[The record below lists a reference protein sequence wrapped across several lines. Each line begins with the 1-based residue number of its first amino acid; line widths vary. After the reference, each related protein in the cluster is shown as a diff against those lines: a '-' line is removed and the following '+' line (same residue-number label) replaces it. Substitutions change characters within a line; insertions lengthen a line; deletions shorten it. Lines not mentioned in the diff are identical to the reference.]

1 MRLLPIHDPSA
12 VSGLGAHVGLPG
24 FDAGLLTRDAPDAH
38 WVLLDEHGLGAGRV
52 SLWWRTPP
60 PHAGHQLGIIGH
72 YAAEGMEAGRQLLN
86 HACAELRA
94 KNCTL
99 AVGPMDGNT
108 WRSYRWVTDSRGEP
122 PFFLEP
128 NHPPEWPPHFTQ
140 SGFLPLAHYVSTSD
154 EHLGASEDPQ
164 ATRAAERMERLG
176 VHLRPLDLTNFEA
189 ELRIIHRLV
198 TISFQRGFLYQPL
211 SEAGFVAQY
220 QSLRA
225 YVRPELVTLALH
237 DGRLVG
243 FSFALPDW
251 LQAQAG
257 KSIDTAI
264 IKTLA
269 TLPERHY
276 AGLGSYLV
284 AATRRAARALGYR
297 RVIHALMHESNQS
310 RTIRADFTTVIRR
323 YTLFAKL
330 L

>member
-1 MRLLPIHDPSA
+1 MRLLPILDPSA
-12 VSGLGAHVGLPG
+12 LQGLGVRVGLPG
-24 FDAGLLTRDAPDAH
+24 FDAGLLTRHAPDAH
-38 WVLLDEHGLGAGRV
+38 WVLLDEHGLCSGRM

-60 PHAGHQLGIIGH
+60 PHAGHRLGVIGH
-72 YAAEGMEAGRQLLN
+72 YAAEGMEAGRRLLN
-86 HACAELRA
+86 HACTELQA
-94 KNCTL
+94 KACTL

-108 WRSYRWVTDSRGEP
+108 WRSYRWVTESHGEP

-128 NHPPEWPPHFTQ
+128 NHPPEWPLHFTQ
-140 SGFLPLAHYVSTSD
+140 YGFRPLAHYVSSSD
-154 EHLGASEDPQ
+154 EHLAASEDPQ
-164 ATRAAERMERLG
+164 ARRAAERMERLG
-176 VHLRPLDLTNFEA
+176 VHLRPLDVTNFET

-211 SEAGFVAQY
+211 SEAEFIAQY
-220 QSLRA
+220 QSLRP

-237 DGRLVG
+237 DGRPVG
-243 FSFALPDW
+243 LSFALPDW

-276 AGLGSYLV
+276 AGLGSHLV

-310 RTIRADFTTVIRR
+310 RTIRADFTTMIRR
-323 YTLFAKL
+323 YTLFARPL
-330 L
+330 